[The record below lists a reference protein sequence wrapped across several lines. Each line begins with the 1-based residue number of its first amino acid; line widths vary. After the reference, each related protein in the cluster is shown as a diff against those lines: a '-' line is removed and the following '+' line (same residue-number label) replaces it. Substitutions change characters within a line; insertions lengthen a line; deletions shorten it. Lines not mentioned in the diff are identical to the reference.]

1 MAGGLLVVGGDSLV
15 GAAVAQHA
23 ATCGIPVVR
32 TTRRPEG
39 VHRGSVYLDLAQ
51 PDDFICPE
59 GIGTALIAAA
69 VTPYQRCATDPL
81 AQRVNVD
88 GPAELALRLAAG
100 GVFVVYLSSNTV
112 FGGDRPFCNEDD
124 EIAPRFAYAEQ
135 KAGGEL
141 ALAQALREHPQSWC
155 TVRLTKVLAPSVPP
169 LPDWERQLASGQCIR
184 PFTDLVFAP
193 VSRQYVAA
201 ALVRIAQS
209 HLPGRFH
216 LSGQDNVSYAA
227 FARALVAARG
237 LAPGRVQATTAA
249 AAGVST
255 AFQPRYSALGMA
267 RTQRSL
273 GLTPQPLAA
282 VVQDLLAA

>member
-1 MAGGLLVVGGDSLV
+1 MTGGLLVVGGDSLV
-15 GAAVAQHA
+15 GTAVALHA
-23 ATCGIPVVR
+23 AACGIPVVR
-32 TTRRPEG
+32 TTRRQER
-39 VHRGSVYLDLAQ
+39 VDRGTVYLDLAQ
-51 PDDFICPE
+51 PDVFLCPE
-59 GIGTALIAAA
+59 GIGTAVIAAA

-81 AQRVNVD
+81 AQRVNVSA
-88 GPAELALRLAAG
+88 PAVLAARLAAR

-112 FGGDRPFCNEDD
+112 FGGERPFCNEDD
-124 EIAPRFAYAEQ
+124 EIAPRFPYAEQ

-141 ALAQALREHPQSWC
+141 ALQAALREHPESWC

-169 LPDWERQLASGQCIR
+169 LPGWERQLASGECIR

-227 FARALVAARG
+227 FARALVAAHG
-237 LAPGRVQATTAA
+237 LSPDRVQPTTAA

-273 GLTPQPLAA
+273 GLVPQPLAS